1 MNYQLCSLRVLN
13 VDLRVLPM
21 RTRLPFRYG
30 ITTLTSLPHL
40 FVDAEVEI
48 DGKRSRGI
56 SSDGLAP
63 KWFTKNP
70 RTSTEQDL
78 ADMIA
83 VVQNAA
89 RTATVFTKV
98 ASLTYFGL
106 WQMLQKE
113 QSQWAYKQ
121 GHPPLLWQFGI
132 SLIERAVLDALCK
145 HLETPLHEV
154 VKSTALGINW
164 GLIHPALDDH
174 KASDFL
180 PAEPSPSTYVRHTV
194 GIGDPLRVEDIA
206 PEDRLDDGLPQALEE
221 CISAY
226 GLRYFKIK
234 LTGEVNADHSRL
246 ASAAGVIA
254 QHCGEEFS
262 ITLDGNEHFPDMA
275 AFRAYYDRLRGE
287 PSLALFFDHLL
298 WVEQPIHRDK
308 ALADTVGASLQSWKD
323 APVLLIDESDGNVGD
338 AHKAMKIGYSGVSH
352 KNCKGI
358 IKGLANAALVH
369 HHRRL
374 QPKKNFILSGE
385 DLANVGPIALTQDL
399 AMMGL
404 LGVPHIERNGH
415 HYFRGLSMHSDEL
428 ADLVLQAHPDLYG
441 RNSQGTATLRINEGQ
456 LSLASVNA
464 APFGC
469 DVEPDISM
477 HPTVKEWIM
486 SGGMDQIP

>member
-1 MNYQLCSLRVLN
+1 MNSPLCHLRVLN

-30 ITTLTSLPHL
+30 ITTLNALPHL
-40 FVDAEVEI
+40 FVDAEVEVN
-48 DGKRSRGI
+48 GKRCRGI

-70 RTSTEQDL
+70 RSTTEQDL

-89 RTATVFTKV
+89 RTASVFTKV
-98 ASLTYFGL
+98 ASLSFFGL

-113 QSQWAYKQ
+113 QSQWAFKQ
-121 GHPPLLWQFGI
+121 GHPPLLWQFGV
-132 SLIERAVLDALCK
+132 SLIERAVLDAICK
-145 HLETPLHEV
+145 HLETPVHEV
-154 VKSTALGINW
+154 ILSPALGINW

-174 KASDFL
+174 KAADFL
-180 PAEPSPSTYVRHTV
+180 PAQPSTSIFVRHTV
-194 GIGDPLRVEDIA
+194 GIGDPLRIDDIA
-206 PEDRLDDGLPQALEE
+206 AEDRLDDGLPQALEE
-221 CISAY
+221 CTHAY

-246 ASAAGVIA
+246 SAVAKLLT
-254 QHCGEEFS
+254 QHCGEDFS
-262 ITLDGNEHFPDMA
+262 VTLDGNEHFPELA
-275 AFRAYYDRLRGE
+275 SFRLYYDRLQKE
-287 PSLALFFDHLL
+287 PDLEPLMNRLL

-308 ALADTVGASLQSWKD
+308 ALADGVGPALLAWKD

-338 AHKAMKIGYSGVSH
+338 AHKAMRLGYSGVSH

-374 QPKKNFILSGE
+374 QPKKNFILTGE

-399 AMMGL
+399 AMMAL

-415 HYFRGLSMHSDEL
+415 HYFHGLSMHSHEL
-428 ADLVLQAHPDLYG
+428 SDLVLQAHPDLYG
-441 RNSQGTATLRINEGQ
+441 RNRDGIATLRITDGQ
-456 LSLASVNA
+456 ISLASVNA

-469 DVEPDISM
+469 DVEPDLSM

-486 SGGMDQIP
+486 AGGMQEFS